1 MAETL
6 TYDPG
11 TDTVSTEENLSSEEK
26 DSLEVGEKLVA
37 EQESLLAGKY
47 KNAEELEKAYIEL
60 QQKLGSDEK
69 GESETE
75 TETEQTEETE
85 EVPELTPE
93 MQLITDASVEFS
105 QKGEVAP
112 ETLEKFQQMSSK
124 DLVSA
129 YMEIQSLAANA
140 PEATTQESPDLTDA
154 EVNSIKNSAGGEQE
168 YSNLLNWAGQNLPKS
183 TVDAFDALCD
193 TGDVNAIQLAVSGIK
208 AQYENAN
215 GYEGRMLSG
224 KPPRSSG
231 DVFNSQAQVVEAMSD
246 PRYDNDP
253 AFRQEVMNKL
263 ERSNINF

>member
-11 TDTVSTEENLSSEEK
+11 TDTVTTEENLSTEEK

-60 QQKLGSDEK
+60 QQKLGSDDK
-69 GESETE
+69 GESEP
-75 TETEQTEETE
+75 EQTEETE
-85 EVPELTPE
+85 ELPEITPE
-93 MQLITDASVEFS
+93 IQLITDASLEFNE
-105 QKGEVAP
+105 KGEVGA
-112 ETLEKFQQMSSK
+112 ETLEKFQQMSSQ

-129 YMEIQSLAANA
+129 YMEMQSIAAKAPA
-140 PEATTQESPDLTDA
+140 PESPESPDLTDA

-168 YSNLLNWAGQNLPKS
+168 YSNLLNWASQNLPKS
-183 TVDAFDALCD
+183 TVDAFDTLCD
-193 TGDVNAIQLAVSGIK
+193 SGDVQSIQLAVSGIK

>member
-11 TDTVSTEENLSSEEK
+11 TDTVTTEENLSSEEK

-60 QQKLGSDEK
+60 QQKLGSDDKE
-69 GESETE
+69 ESEP
-75 TETEQTEETE
+75 EQTDETE
-85 EVPELTPE
+85 ELPEITPE
-93 MQLITDASVEFS
+93 IQLITDASLEFNE
-105 QKGEVAP
+105 KGEVGA

-124 DLVSA
+124 DLVTA
-129 YMEIQSLAANA
+129 YMEMQSLAANA

-154 EVNSIKNSAGGEQE
+154 DVNSIKNSAGGEQE
-168 YSNLLNWAGQNLPKS
+168 YSNLLTWAGQNLPKS

-193 TGDVNAIQLAVSGIK
+193 TGDVNAIQLAVSGLK

-224 KPPRSSG
+224 KPPMSSG

>member
-11 TDTVSTEENLSSEEK
+11 TDTVTTEENLSPEEQ
-26 DSLEVGEKLVA
+26 DSLEVGSKLEA

-69 GESETE
+69 GESEP
-75 TETEQTEETE
+75 EQTEASE
-85 EVPELTPE
+85 ELPEISPE
-93 MQLITDASVEFS
+93 VQLISEASVEFNE
-105 QKGEVAP
+105 KGELGA
-112 ETLEKFQQMSSK
+112 ETLEKFQQMSSQ

-129 YMEIQSLAANA
+129 YMEMQSIAANA
-140 PEATTQESPDLTDA
+140 PQTTAQESPDLTDA
-154 EVNSIKNSAGGEQE
+154 DVNSIKNSAGGEQE
-168 YSNLLNWAGQNLPKS
+168 YSNLLNWASQNLPKS

-193 TGDVNAIQLAVSGIK
+193 SGDVQSIQLAVSGLK

-231 DVFNSQAQVVEAMSD
+231 EVFNSQAQVVEAMSD

-253 AFRQEVMNKL
+253 AYRQEVMLKL

>member
-11 TDTVSTEENLSSEEK
+11 TDTVTTEENLSTEEK

-60 QQKLGSDEK
+60 QQKLGSDDKE
-69 GESETE
+69 ESEP
-75 TETEQTEETE
+75 EQTDETE
-85 EVPELTPE
+85 ELPEITPE
-93 MQLITDASVEFS
+93 IQLITDASLEFNE
-105 QKGEVAP
+105 KGEVGA

-129 YMEIQSLAANA
+129 YMEMQSIAAKA
-140 PEATTQESPDLTDA
+140 PATPTQDSPDLTDA

-168 YSNLLNWAGQNLPKS
+168 YSNLLNWASQNLPKS
-183 TVDAFDALCD
+183 TVDAFDTLCD
-193 TGDVNAIQLAVSGIK
+193 SGDVQSIQLAVSGLK

-224 KPPRSSG
+224 KPPQSSG
-231 DVFNSQAQVVEAMSD
+231 DVFNSQAPVVEAMSD

>member
-6 TYDPG
+6 TYDAG

-60 QQKLGSDEK
+60 QQKLGSDDK
-69 GESETE
+69 DESEP
-75 TETEQTEETE
+75 EQTEETE
-85 EVPELTPE
+85 ETPE
-93 MQLITDASVEFS
+93 ISPQVQLIADASLEFNE
-105 QKGEVAP
+105 KGELGA
-112 ETLEKFQQMSSK
+112 ETLEKFQQMSSQE
-124 DLVSA
+124 LVSA
-129 YMEIQSLAANA
+129 YMEMQSLATNA
-140 PEATTQESPDLTDA
+140 PETQTQDSPDLTDA

-168 YSNLLNWAGQNLPKS
+168 YSNLLNWANQNLPRP

-193 TGDVNAIQLAVSGIK
+193 SGDVQSIQLAVSGIK

>member
-11 TDTVSTEENLSSEEK
+11 TDTVTTEENLSPEEQ
-26 DSLEVGEKLVA
+26 DSLEVGSKLEA

-60 QQKLGSDEK
+60 QQKLGSDDK
-69 GESETE
+69 GESEP
-75 TETEQTEETE
+75 EQTEETE
-85 EVPELTPE
+85 ELPEITPE
-93 MQLITDASVEFS
+93 IQLITDASLEFNE
-105 QKGEVAP
+105 KGEVGA

-129 YMEIQSLAANA
+129 YMEMQSLAANA

-168 YSNLLNWAGQNLPKS
+168 YSNLLSWAEQNLPRS

-193 TGDVNAIQLAVSGIK
+193 SGDVQSIQLAVSGIK

-224 KPPRSSG
+224 KPPKSSG
-231 DVFNSQAQVVEAMSD
+231 DVFQSQAQVVEAMSD

-253 AFRQEVMNKL
+253 AYRQNIMNKL
-263 ERSNINF
+263 ERSNIDF

>member
-11 TDTVSTEENLSSEEK
+11 TDTVTTEENLSTEEK

-60 QQKLGSDEK
+60 QQKLGSDDK
-69 GESETE
+69 GESEP
-75 TETEQTEETE
+75 EQTEETE
-85 EVPELTPE
+85 ELPEITPE
-93 MQLITDASVEFS
+93 IQLITDASLEFNE
-105 QKGEVAP
+105 KGEVGA

-129 YMEIQSLAANA
+129 YMEMQSIAAKA
-140 PEATTQESPDLTDA
+140 PATPTQDSPDLTDA

-168 YSNLLNWAGQNLPKS
+168 YSNLLNWASQNLPKS
-183 TVDAFDALCD
+183 TVDAFDTLCD
-193 TGDVNAIQLAVSGIK
+193 SGDVQSIQLAVSGIK

>member
-11 TDTVSTEENLSSEEK
+11 TDTVTTEENLSPEEQ
-26 DSLEVGEKLVA
+26 DSLEVGTKLEA

-69 GESETE
+69 EESEP
-75 TETEQTEETE
+75 EQTEETE
-85 EVPELTPE
+85 ELPEISPQV
-93 MQLITDASVEFS
+93 QLITDASLEFNEN
-105 QKGEVAP
+105 GELGE
-112 ETLEKFQQMSSK
+112 ETLEKFQKMSSK

-129 YMEIQSLAANA
+129 YMEMQSIAANA
-140 PEATTQESPDLTDA
+140 PQATAQESPDLTDA
-154 EVNSIKNSAGGEQE
+154 DVNSIKNSAGGEQE
-168 YSNLLNWAGQNLPKS
+168 YSNLLNLAGQNLPKS
-183 TVDAFDALCD
+183 TVEAFDALCD
-193 TGDVNAIQLAVSGIK
+193 SGDVNSIQLAVSGLR

-231 DVFNSQAQVVEAMSD
+231 DVFKSQAQVVEAMSD
-246 PRYDNDP
+246 PRYDKDP
-253 AFRQEVMNKL
+253 AYRQSIMLKL
-263 ERSNINF
+263 ERSNIDF

>member
-11 TDTVSTEENLSSEEK
+11 TDTVTTEENLSAEEQ
-26 DSLEVGEKLVA
+26 DSLEVGSKLVDQQ
-37 EQESLLAGKY
+37 EQLLAGKY

-60 QQKLGSDEK
+60 QQKLGSDDKE
-69 GESETE
+69 ESEP
-75 TETEQTEETE
+75 EQTDETE
-85 EVPELTPE
+85 ELPEITPE
-93 MQLITDASVEFS
+93 IQLITDASLEFNE
-105 QKGEVAP
+105 KGEVGA

-129 YMEIQSLAANA
+129 YMEMQSIAAKAPA
-140 PEATTQESPDLTDA
+140 PESPESPDLTDA

-193 TGDVNAIQLAVSGIK
+193 SGDVNSIQLAVSGIK

-224 KPPRSSG
+224 KPPQSSG

>member
-6 TYDPG
+6 TYDAG
-11 TDTVSTEENLSSEEK
+11 TDTVTTEENLSSEEK

-69 GESETE
+69 GESEP
-75 TETEQTEETE
+75 EQTEETE
-85 EVPELTPE
+85 ELPEITPE
-93 MQLITDASVEFS
+93 IQLITDASLEFNE
-105 QKGEVAP
+105 KGELGA

-129 YMEIQSLAANA
+129 YMEMQSLAANA

-154 EVNSIKNSAGGEQE
+154 DVNSIKNSAGGEQE
-168 YSNLLNWAGQNLPKS
+168 YSNLLNWASQNLPKS

-193 TGDVNAIQLAVSGIK
+193 SGDVNSIQLAVSGIK

-263 ERSNINF
+263 ERSNIDF

>member
-11 TDTVSTEENLSSEEK
+11 TDTVTTEENLSTEEK

-60 QQKLGSDEK
+60 QQKLGSDDKE
-69 GESETE
+69 ESEP
-75 TETEQTEETE
+75 EQTDETE
-85 EVPELTPE
+85 ELPEITPE
-93 MQLITDASVEFS
+93 IQLITDASLEFNE
-105 QKGEVAP
+105 KGEVGA

-129 YMEIQSLAANA
+129 YMEMQSIAAKAPA
-140 PEATTQESPDLTDA
+140 PESPESPDLTDA

-193 TGDVNAIQLAVSGIK
+193 SGDVNSIQLAVSGIK

-224 KPPRSSG
+224 KPPQSSG

>member
-6 TYDPG
+6 TYDAG
-11 TDTVSTEENLSSEEK
+11 TDTVSTEENLSTEEQ

-69 GESETE
+69 GESEP
-75 TETEQTEETE
+75 EQTEETE
-85 EVPELTPE
+85 ELPEISPQV
-93 MQLITDASVEFS
+93 QLITDASLEFNE
-105 QKGEVAP
+105 KGELGA

-129 YMEIQSLAANA
+129 YMEMQSLAANA
-140 PEATTQESPDLTDA
+140 PEASAQDSPDLTDA

-168 YSNLLNWAGQNLPKS
+168 YSNLLNWASQNLPKS
-183 TVDAFDALCD
+183 TVDAFDTLCD
-193 TGDVNAIQLAVSGIK
+193 SGDVNSIQLAVSGIK

-224 KPPRSSG
+224 KPPKSSG
-231 DVFNSQAQVVEAMSD
+231 DVFQSQAQVVEAMSD

-253 AFRQEVMNKL
+253 AYRQNIMNKL
-263 ERSNINF
+263 ERSNIDF

>member
-11 TDTVSTEENLSSEEK
+11 SDTVTTEENLSSEEQ

-60 QQKLGSDEK
+60 QQKLGSDDKE
-69 GESETE
+69 ESEP
-75 TETEQTEETE
+75 EQTDETE
-85 EVPELTPE
+85 ELPEITPE
-93 MQLITDASVEFS
+93 MQLITDASVEFNE
-105 QKGEVAP
+105 KGELAA

-129 YMEIQSLAANA
+129 YMEMQSLAANA

-193 TGDVNAIQLAVSGIK
+193 SGDVNSIQLAVSGLK

-263 ERSNINF
+263 ERSNIDF

>member
-11 TDTVSTEENLSSEEK
+11 TDTVTTEENLSTEEK

-60 QQKLGSDEK
+60 QQKLGSDDKE
-69 GESETE
+69 ESEP
-75 TETEQTEETE
+75 EQTDETE
-85 EVPELTPE
+85 ELPEITPE
-93 MQLITDASVEFS
+93 IQLITDASLEFNE
-105 QKGEVAP
+105 KGEVGA

-129 YMEIQSLAANA
+129 YMEMQSIAAKAPA
-140 PEATTQESPDLTDA
+140 PESPESPDLTDA

-193 TGDVNAIQLAVSGIK
+193 SGDVNSIQLAVSGIK

-224 KPPRSSG
+224 KPPQSSG

-263 ERSNINF
+263 ERSNIDF

>member
-6 TYDPG
+6 TYDAG

-60 QQKLGSDEK
+60 QQKLGSDDKE
-69 GESETE
+69 ESEP
-75 TETEQTEETE
+75 EQTEETE
-85 EVPELTPE
+85 ELPEITPE
-93 MQLITDASVEFS
+93 IQLITDASLEFNE
-105 QKGEVAP
+105 KGELGA
-112 ETLEKFQQMSSK
+112 ETLEKFQNMSSK

-129 YMEIQSLAANA
+129 YMEMQSIAEKA
-140 PEATTQESPDLTDA
+140 PAPTTQESPDLTDA

-168 YSNLLNWAGQNLPKS
+168 YSKILNWASQNLPKS
-183 TVDAFDALCD
+183 TVDAFDTLCD
-193 TGDVNAIQLAVSGIK
+193 SGDVNSIQLAVSGLK

-224 KPPRSSG
+224 KPPKSSG
-231 DVFNSQAQVVEAMSD
+231 DVFQSQAQVVEAMSD

-253 AFRQEVMNKL
+253 AYRQNIMYKL
-263 ERSNINF
+263 ERSNIDF

>member
-11 TDTVSTEENLSSEEK
+11 TDTVTTEENLSSEEQ

-60 QQKLGSDEK
+60 QQKLGSDDK
-69 GESETE
+69 GESEP
-75 TETEQTEETE
+75 EQTEESE
-85 EVPELTPE
+85 EPPEISPQV
-93 MQLITDASVEFS
+93 QLITDASIEFNE
-105 QKGEVAP
+105 KGELGA
-112 ETLEKFQQMSSK
+112 ETLEKFQEMSSK

-129 YMEIQSLAANA
+129 YMEMQSLAADA
-140 PEATTQESPDLTDA
+140 PTQTTEESPDLTDA

-168 YSNLLNWAGQNLPKS
+168 YSNLLNWAEQNLPRS
-183 TVDAFDALCD
+183 TVDSFDALCD
-193 TGDVNAIQLAVSGIK
+193 SGDVQSIQLAVSGLK

-246 PRYDNDP
+246 PRYDKDP
-253 AFRQEVMNKL
+253 AYRQDIMNKL

>member
-11 TDTVSTEENLSSEEK
+11 TDTVTTEENLSTEEK

-60 QQKLGSDEK
+60 QQKLGSDDK
-69 GESETE
+69 GESEP
-75 TETEQTEETE
+75 EQTEETE
-85 EVPELTPE
+85 ELPEISPQV
-93 MQLITDASVEFS
+93 QLITDASLEFNE
-105 QKGEVAP
+105 KGELGA

-129 YMEIQSLAANA
+129 YMEMQSLAANA

-168 YSNLLNWAGQNLPKS
+168 YSNLLNWASQNLPKS
-183 TVDAFDALCD
+183 TVDAFDTLCD
-193 TGDVNAIQLAVSGIK
+193 SGDVNSIQLAVSGIK

-246 PRYDNDP
+246 PRYDKDP
-253 AFRQEVMNKL
+253 AYRQDIMNKL

>member
-11 TDTVSTEENLSSEEK
+11 TDTVTTEENLSSEEQ
-26 DSLEVGEKLVA
+26 DSLEVGSKLVDQQ
-37 EQESLLAGKY
+37 EQLLAGKY

-60 QQKLGSDEK
+60 QQKLGSDNK
-69 GESETE
+69 GESEP
-75 TETEQTEETE
+75 EQTEESE
-85 EVPELTPE
+85 ELPEISPE
-93 MQLITDASVEFS
+93 IQLISEAGVEFNE
-105 QKGEVAP
+105 KGELGP
-112 ETLEKFQQMSSK
+112 ETLEKFQQMSSQ

-129 YMEIQSLAANA
+129 YMKMQSLAANA
-140 PEATTQESPDLTDA
+140 PQATAQESPDLTDA

-193 TGDVNAIQLAVSGIK
+193 SGDVQSIQLAVSGLK

-224 KPPRSSG
+224 KPPKSSG
-231 DVFNSQAQVVEAMSD
+231 EVFNSQAQVVEAMSD
-246 PRYDNDP
+246 PRYDKDP
-253 AFRQEVMNKL
+253 AYRQEIMLKL
-263 ERSNINF
+263 ERSNIDF

>member
-11 TDTVSTEENLSSEEK
+11 TDTVTTEENLSPEEQ
-26 DSLEVGEKLVA
+26 DSLEVGSKLEA

-69 GESETE
+69 GEPEP
-75 TETEQTEETE
+75 EQKEETE
-85 EVPELTPE
+85 ELPEISPQV
-93 MQLITDASVEFS
+93 QLITDASLEFNE
-105 QKGEVAP
+105 KGEIGA
-112 ETLEKFQQMSSK
+112 ETLEKFQEMSSQ

-129 YMEIQSLAANA
+129 YMEMQSIAAKA
-140 PEATTQESPDLTDA
+140 PAPESPDLTDA

-168 YSNLLNWAGQNLPKS
+168 YSNLLNWASQNLPRP

-193 TGDVNAIQLAVSGIK
+193 SGDVQSIQLAVSGLK

-224 KPPRSSG
+224 KPPKSSG
-231 DVFNSQAQVVEAMSD
+231 DVFKSQAQVVEAMSD
-246 PRYDNDP
+246 PRYDKDP

-263 ERSNINF
+263 DRSNINF

>member
-6 TYDPG
+6 TYDAG
-11 TDTVSTEENLSSEEK
+11 TDTVSTEENLTTDEQ
-26 DSLEVGEKLVA
+26 DSLEVGSKLVDQQ
-37 EQESLLAGKY
+37 EQLLAGKY

-69 GESETE
+69 GESEP
-75 TETEQTEETE
+75 EQTEETE
-85 EVPELTPE
+85 ELPEISPE
-93 MQLITDASVEFS
+93 VQLISEASVEFDE
-105 QKGEVAP
+105 KGELGA

-129 YMEIQSLAANA
+129 YMELQSLAANA
-140 PEATTQESPDLTDA
+140 PQATTQESPDLTDA
-154 EVNSIKNSAGGEQE
+154 DVNSIKNSAGGEQE
-168 YSNLLNWAGQNLPKS
+168 YSNLLNWAGQNLPQS
-183 TVDAFDALCD
+183 TVEAFDALCD
-193 TGDVNAIQLAVSGIK
+193 SGDVQSIQLAVSGLK

-246 PRYDNDP
+246 PRYDKDP
-253 AFRQEVMNKL
+253 AYRQNIMLKL
-263 ERSNINF
+263 ERSNIDF

>member
-11 TDTVSTEENLSSEEK
+11 TDTVTTEENLSSEEK

-60 QQKLGSDEK
+60 QQKLGSDDKE
-69 GESETE
+69 ESEP
-75 TETEQTEETE
+75 EQTDETE
-85 EVPELTPE
+85 ELPEITPE
-93 MQLITDASVEFS
+93 IQLITDASLEFNE
-105 QKGEVAP
+105 KGEVGA

-129 YMEIQSLAANA
+129 YMEMQSIAAKAPA
-140 PEATTQESPDLTDA
+140 PESPESPDLTDA

-193 TGDVNAIQLAVSGIK
+193 TGDVNAIQLAVSGLK

-224 KPPRSSG
+224 KSPQSSG
-231 DVFNSQAQVVEAMSD
+231 DVFKSQAQVVEAMSD

-263 ERSNINF
+263 ERSNIDF

>member
-11 TDTVSTEENLSSEEK
+11 TDTVTTEENLSSEEQ
-26 DSLEVGEKLVA
+26 DSLEVGSKLEA

-60 QQKLGSDEK
+60 QQKLGSDDK
-69 GESETE
+69 GESEP
-75 TETEQTEETE
+75 EQTEETE
-85 EVPELTPE
+85 ELPEITPE
-93 MQLITDASVEFS
+93 IQLITDASLEFNE
-105 QKGEVAP
+105 KGEVGA

-129 YMEIQSLAANA
+129 YMEMQSLAANA

-168 YSNLLNWAGQNLPKS
+168 YSNLLSWAEQNLPRA

-193 TGDVNAIQLAVSGIK
+193 SGDVQSIQLAVSGIK

-224 KPPRSSG
+224 KPPKSSG
-231 DVFNSQAQVVEAMSD
+231 DVFQSQAQVVEAMSD

-253 AFRQEVMNKL
+253 AYRQNIMNKL
-263 ERSNINF
+263 ERSNIDF

>member
-11 TDTVSTEENLSSEEK
+11 TDTVTTEENLSTEEK

-60 QQKLGSDEK
+60 QQKLGSDDKE
-69 GESETE
+69 ESEP
-75 TETEQTEETE
+75 EQTEETE
-85 EVPELTPE
+85 ELPEITPE
-93 MQLITDASVEFS
+93 IQLITDASLEFNE
-105 QKGEVAP
+105 KGEVGA

-129 YMEIQSLAANA
+129 YMEMQSIAAKA
-140 PEATTQESPDLTDA
+140 PATPTQDSPDLTDA

-168 YSNLLNWAGQNLPKS
+168 YSNLLNWASQNLPKS
-183 TVDAFDALCD
+183 TVDAFDTLCD
-193 TGDVNAIQLAVSGIK
+193 SGDVQSIQLAVSGIK

-231 DVFNSQAQVVEAMSD
+231 DVFKSQAQVVEAMSD

-263 ERSNINF
+263 ERSNIDF

>member
-11 TDTVSTEENLSSEEK
+11 TDTVTTEENLSPEEQ
-26 DSLEVGEKLVA
+26 DSLEVGSKLEA

-69 GESETE
+69 GDSEP
-75 TETEQTEETE
+75 EQTEESE
-85 EVPELTPE
+85 ELPEISPQVQ
-93 MQLITDASVEFS
+93 MIADASLEFNE
-105 QKGEVAP
+105 KGELGA
-112 ETLEKFQQMSSK
+112 ETLEKFQQMSST

-129 YMEIQSLAANA
+129 YMEMQSLAANA
-140 PEATTQESPDLTDA
+140 PQATTQESPDLTDA
-154 EVNSIKNSAGGEQE
+154 DVNSIKNSAGGEQE

-183 TVDAFDALCD
+183 TVEAFDALCD
-193 TGDVNAIQLAVSGIK
+193 SGNVQSIQLAVSGLR

-224 KPPRSSG
+224 KPPKSSG

-246 PRYDNDP
+246 PRYDKDP
-253 AFRQEVMNKL
+253 AYRQDIMLKL
-263 ERSNINF
+263 ERSNIDF

>member
-11 TDTVSTEENLSSEEK
+11 TDTVTTEENLSTEEK

-60 QQKLGSDEK
+60 QQKLGSDDKE
-69 GESETE
+69 ESEP
-75 TETEQTEETE
+75 EQTDETE
-85 EVPELTPE
+85 ELPEITPE
-93 MQLITDASVEFS
+93 IQLITDASLEFNE
-105 QKGEVAP
+105 KGEVGA

-129 YMEIQSLAANA
+129 YMEMQSIAAKAPA
-140 PEATTQESPDLTDA
+140 PESPESPDLTDA

-168 YSNLLNWAGQNLPKS
+168 YSNLLNWASQNLPKS
-183 TVDAFDALCD
+183 TVDAFDTLCD
-193 TGDVNAIQLAVSGIK
+193 SGDVQSIQLAVSGLK

-224 KPPRSSG
+224 KPPKSSG
-231 DVFNSQAQVVEAMSD
+231 DVFKSQAQVVEAMSD

-263 ERSNINF
+263 ERSNIDF

>member
-11 TDTVSTEENLSSEEK
+11 TDTVTTEENLSPEEQ
-26 DSLEVGEKLVA
+26 DSLEVGSKLEA

-69 GESETE
+69 GESEP
-75 TETEQTEETE
+75 EQTEETE
-85 EVPELTPE
+85 ELPEISPQV
-93 MQLITDASVEFS
+93 QLITDASLEFNE
-105 QKGEVAP
+105 KGEIGA
-112 ETLEKFQQMSSK
+112 ETLEKFQEMSSQ

-129 YMEIQSLAANA
+129 YMEMQSIAAKAPA
-140 PEATTQESPDLTDA
+140 PESPESPDLTDA

-168 YSNLLNWAGQNLPKS
+168 YSNLLNWAEQNLPRS

-263 ERSNINF
+263 ERSNIDF